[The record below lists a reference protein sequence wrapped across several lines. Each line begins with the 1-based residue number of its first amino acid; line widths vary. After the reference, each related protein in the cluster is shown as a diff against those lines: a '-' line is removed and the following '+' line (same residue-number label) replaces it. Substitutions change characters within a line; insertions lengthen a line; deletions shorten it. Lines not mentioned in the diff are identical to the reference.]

1 VTTLA
6 IVLLV
11 VAGVVV
17 LASLAR
23 GISHYRSVMRRD
35 WPEVEPRDGNEDDW

>member
-23 GISHYRSVMRRD
+23 GITHYRSVMRRD
-35 WPEVEPRDGNEDDW
+35 WPKVEPRDGNDDDW

>member
-11 VAGVVV
+11 AAGVVV

-23 GISHYRSVMRRD
+23 GITHYRRVMRRE
-35 WPEVEPRDGNEDDW
+35 WPKVEPRNDDDW

>member
-1 VTTLA
+1 MTTLA

-17 LASLAR
+17 IASLAR
-23 GISHYRSVMRRD
+23 GITHYRSTMRRE
-35 WPEVEPRDGNEDDW
+35 WPKVEPRDDDEDW

>member
-11 VAGVVV
+11 VAGLVV
-17 LASLAR
+17 LASLLR
-23 GISHYRSVMRRD
+23 GVTHYRSVMRRK
-35 WPEVEPRDGNEDDW
+35 WPEVPPARDDDEDW

>member
-1 VTTLA
+1 MTTLA

-11 VAGVVV
+11 VAGIVV

-23 GISHYRSVMRRD
+23 GITHYRSVMRRD
-35 WPEVEPRDGNEDDW
+35 WPKVEPRDRNDDDW

>member
-11 VAGVVV
+11 VAGIVVI
-17 LASLAR
+17 ASLVR
-23 GISHYRSVMRRD
+23 GITHYRSVMRRD
-35 WPEVEPRDGNEDDW
+35 WPKVEPRDGNDDDW

>member
-6 IVLLV
+6 IILLV
-11 VAGVVV
+11 IAGVVV

-23 GISHYRSVMRRD
+23 GITRYRSVMRRE
-35 WPEVEPRDGNEDDW
+35 WPKIEPRDGNDDDW

>member
-6 IVLLV
+6 LVLLI
-11 VAGVVV
+11 VAGIVV

-23 GISHYRSVMRRD
+23 GITHYRSVMRRD
-35 WPEVEPRDGNEDDW
+35 WPKVEPREEDDDW

>member
-11 VAGVVV
+11 VAGLVVV
-17 LASLAR
+17 ASVAR
-23 GISHYRSVMRRD
+23 GVMHYRSVMRRK
-35 WPEVEPRDGNEDDW
+35 WPDVPPPRNDDDW

>member
-11 VAGVVV
+11 IAGVVV
-17 LASLAR
+17 VASLAR

-35 WPEVEPRDGNEDDW
+35 WPKVEPRDGDDDDW

>member
-1 VTTLA
+1 MTTLA

-23 GISHYRSVMRRD
+23 GISHYRSVMRRE
-35 WPEVEPRDGNEDDW
+35 WPDVPPVRDEDDW

>member
-6 IVLLV
+6 VVLLV
-11 VAGVVV
+11 VAGLVV

-23 GISHYRSVMRRD
+23 GVMHYRSVMRRK
-35 WPEVEPRDGNEDDW
+35 WPDVPPARDDEDDW

>member
-1 VTTLA
+1 VTTFAL
-6 IVLLV
+6 VLLV

-23 GISHYRSVMRRD
+23 GITHYRSVMRRE
-35 WPEVEPRDGNEDDW
+35 WPKVEPRDDDDDW

>member
-6 IVLLV
+6 VVLLV
-11 VAGVVV
+11 VAGLVV

-23 GISHYRSVMRRD
+23 GITHYRSVMRRD
-35 WPEVEPRDGNEDDW
+35 WPKVEPRDDEDDW

>member
-11 VAGVVV
+11 IAGVVV
-17 LASLAR
+17 VASLAR

-35 WPEVEPRDGNEDDW
+35 WPKVEPRHGDDDDW